1 MTDKQRYEVTF
12 VIETDVKN
20 VGHLPWYPLIGDE
33 VMPMEWL
40 EYVQI
45 RPIAQGEMSLADL
58 TPDDSYTVLDMTYQN
73 DEPPLTAEE
82 LKLPDY
88 INLVVDNDAEDTED
102 KSDSKDP
109 SGE

>member
-1 MTDKQRYEVTF
+1 MTKQRYEVTF
-12 VIETDVKN
+12 VIETDAEN
-20 VGHLPWYPLIGDE
+20 VGHLPWYPIIGDE

-40 EYVQI
+40 EYVRI
-45 RPIAQGEMSLADL
+45 RPIAQEEMSLADL

-88 INLVVDNDAEDTED
+88 ISLVVDNDAKNTED
-102 KSDSKDP
+102 KPDSKDP